1 MGVNF
6 TSQEG
11 SALYRLLAEST
22 SDIILKT
29 DCQGFIVHA
38 SPAIEQLGVSFPA
51 MLIGPHILDLV
62 HPSGAAAVQSEHEA
76 AINGRQEGKW
86 VEFPALTKDKRERW
100 FEIQVQSLADDHDRV
115 YGALSVM
122 RSIEERR
129 SYEDRLFAAAMTDPL
144 TGLTNRKAFIS
155 MLQHLVDED
164 VGGCLA
170 LFDID
175 HFRNINMQYG
185 HSVGDEVL
193 VVFADL
199 LRTFVRSDDIISRVG
214 SESLAV
220 LLPNATPDQAEVI
233 CQRIIAALA
242 EIRQEVG
249 AGSLA
254 ITASAG
260 VSRIDNTLDDTIRR
274 AELALF
280 FAKTKGRN
288 RLEID
293 TASKLSVGAI
303 SKQAV
308 ARSPAY

>member
-1 MGVNF
+1 MRVQF

-11 SALYRLLAEST
+11 SALYRLLAVNT
-22 SDIILKT
+22 QDIILKT
-29 DCQGFIVHA
+29 DRQGFIVHA
-38 SPAIEQLGVSFPA
+38 SPAIERLGVMLPA

-62 HPSGAAAVQSEHEA
+62 HPSCAAAVKSEHEA

-86 VEFPALTKDKRERW
+86 IEFPALTAERDERW
-100 FEIQVQSLADDHDRV
+100 FEIQVQCLADDNDRI

-129 SYEDRLFAAAMTDPL
+129 SFEEKLFAAAMTDPL

-155 MLQHLVDED
+155 MLQHLVDEE

-175 HFRNINMQYG
+175 HFKTINMRYG
-185 HSVGDEVL
+185 QSTGDEVL

-199 LRTFVRSDDIISRVG
+199 LRTLVRSDDIVSRVG

-220 LLPNATPDQAEVI
+220 LLPRATPDQAEAVG
-233 CQRIIAALA
+233 QRIVTSLS
-242 EIRQEVG
+242 EIRQA
-249 AGSLA
+249 AGPKSLA

-260 VSRIDNTLDDTIRR
+260 VSRIGKSLDDTIKR

-288 RLEID
+288 RLEMD
-293 TASKLSVGAI
+293 NAARFPT
-303 SKQAV
+303 V
-308 ARSPAY
+308 AALKSI